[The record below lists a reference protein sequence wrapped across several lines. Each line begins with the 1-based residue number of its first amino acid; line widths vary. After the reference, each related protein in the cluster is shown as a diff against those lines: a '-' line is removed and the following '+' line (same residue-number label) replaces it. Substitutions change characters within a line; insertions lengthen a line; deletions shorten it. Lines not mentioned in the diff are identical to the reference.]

1 MNLKEKIKKM
11 PSSPGVY
18 MFLDENKKVL
28 YVGRAASLK
37 NRLLNYFQKNLDPRI
52 QEMVSLAKDIKI
64 KKTSNL
70 LEAIFLE
77 SSLIKKFLPKYNI
90 KDKDDKS
97 AVYIVITEDEFP
109 KILILRGSDLNK
121 ALVKDKNIFG
131 PYKSLSIVK
140 TALKLIRR
148 IFPYSLCKPNIGY
161 PCFDYQIGLCPGVCI
176 GKISK
181 EQYLKNIENI
191 KLILQGKMKNLIKKL
206 EKEKPEKAFALKHIQ
221 DVALIGKNE
230 KNINSKFSRIEAYDI
245 SHFYGKGTYGSMVVF
260 EDNKIRKD
268 QYRIFKIKEAPAHD
282 DLRAL
287 KEVILRRLKHKEW
300 KYPNL
305 IVIDGGKPQLNF
317 ILKTFEENKIKI
329 PVIGISKLAG
339 DKIVFPPKIKKELK
353 IAIESSKEILL
364 QLRNEAHRFALKFN
378 KKFLSKNLKSKLNK
392 KLKITQR

>member
-52 QEMVSLAKDIKI
+52 KEMVSLAKDIKI

-77 SSLIKKFLPKYNI
+77 SSLIKKFWPKYNI

-121 ALVKDKNIFG
+121 VLVKNENIFG

-140 TALKLIRR
+140 TALKLLRR

-191 KLILQGKMKNLIKKL
+191 RLILQGKMKNLIKKL
-206 EKEKPEKAFALKHIQ
+206 KKEKPEKAFALKHIQ

-329 PVIGISKLAG
+329 PLIGISKLAG

-392 KLKITQR
+392 KLKITRL

>member
-1 MNLKEKIKKM
+1 MNLKEKVKKM
-11 PSSPGVY
+11 PSSSGVY

-37 NRLLNYFQKNLDPRI
+37 NRLLNYFQKNLEPRI
-52 QEMVSLAKDIKI
+52 KEMVSLAKDIKI

-140 TALKLIRR
+140 TALKLLRR

-206 EKEKPEKAFALKHIQ
+206 EKEKPEKAFALKHIY

-230 KNINSKFSRIEAYDI
+230 KNINSKFLRIEAYDI

-378 KKFLSKNLKSKLNK
+378 KKFLSKNLKSKLSK
-392 KLKITQR
+392 KIKITQR

>member
-37 NRLLNYFQKNLDPRI
+37 NRLLNYFQKNLDTRI

-140 TALKLIRR
+140 TALRLIRR

-230 KNINSKFSRIEAYDI
+230 KNINSNFSRIEAYDI

-260 EDNKIRKD
+260 ENNKIRKD

>member
-77 SSLIKKFLPKYNI
+77 SNLIKKFWPKYNI

-97 AVYIVITEDEFP
+97 AAYIVITEDEFP

-121 ALVKDKNIFG
+121 VLVKDKNIFG

-140 TALKLIRR
+140 TVLKLLRK

-206 EKEKPEKAFALKHIQ
+206 EKEKPEKAFSLKHIQ

-305 IVIDGGKPQLNF
+305 IVIDGGKPQLSF

-364 QLRNEAHRFALKFN
+364 QLRNEAHRFALKFSR
-378 KKFLSKNLKSKLNK
+378 KLLLKGLKSKSK
-392 KLKITQR
+392 